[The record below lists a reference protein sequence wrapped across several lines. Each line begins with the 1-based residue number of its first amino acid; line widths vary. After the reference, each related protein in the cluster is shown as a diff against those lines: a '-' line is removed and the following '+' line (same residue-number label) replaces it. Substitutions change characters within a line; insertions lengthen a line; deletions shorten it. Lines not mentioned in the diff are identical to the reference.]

1 MCTFTCVTLS
11 FRCDVTPRDLFS
23 GAKGGAKD
31 DREKPSWAT
40 RKLGN
45 PREMFKAMCGQCS
58 GLLEIALCVFL
69 KGTLTALYL
78 KKGFK

>member
-1 MCTFTCVTLS
+1 MYLSRASATFS
-11 FRCDVTPRDLFS
+11 FRCEVTPRDLFS
-23 GAKGGAKD
+23 GAKD
-31 DREKPSWAT
+31 DREKSSWAT

-45 PREMFKAMCGQCS
+45 PREMFKAMCGQYS
-58 GLLEIALCVFL
+58 GFLEMALCVFL

>member
-1 MCTFTCVTLS
+1 MARGKLVYLS
-11 FRCDVTPRDLFS
+11 PCEVTPRDLF
-23 GAKGGAKD
+23 GGAKD
-31 DREKPSWAT
+31 DREKSSWAM

-45 PREMFKAMCGQCS
+45 PCEMFKAMCGQYS
-58 GLLEIALCVFL
+58 GFLEIALCVFL